1 MSVTALHQ
9 MSAASFEELKPA
21 CQILILH
28 EDFPAY
34 TRAVEVCRRIME
46 QFANALDFDIKC
58 WNFIELADPNCA
70 RHAAKTAGAA
80 DIILLSMQ
88 TPGLPSVLDRWLD
101 VFFAA
106 RFRSDG
112 ALALVLNEPAC
123 SPEALEALLARL
135 EQLAGRLGMDFVPLL
150 PGHTAA
156 VMDILPTEDWPAT
169 VMPLE
174 ISDRP
179 PSDHWGLNE

>member
-1 MSVTALHQ
+1 MSATAIHQ
-9 MSAASFEELKPA
+9 KSAASFEELKPA

-46 QFANALDFDIKC
+46 QFASELDFDVKC

-70 RHAAKTAGAA
+70 RHAAKTAGVA

-88 TPGLPSVLDRWLD
+88 TPGLPPAFDRWLED
-101 VFFAA
+101 FFAA
-106 RFRSDG
+106 RSRADG
-112 ALALVLNEPAC
+112 ALALVLNQPDSSLA
-123 SPEALEALLARL
+123 ALEKLLGRL
-135 EQLAGRLGMDFVPLL
+135 QQLAGRLGMDFVPLL
-150 PGHTAA
+150 SGGDAA
-156 VMDILPTEDWPAT
+156 VMGLLPTEDWSAT
-169 VMPLE
+169 TVSLE

-179 PSDHWGLNE
+179 QFDHWGLNE